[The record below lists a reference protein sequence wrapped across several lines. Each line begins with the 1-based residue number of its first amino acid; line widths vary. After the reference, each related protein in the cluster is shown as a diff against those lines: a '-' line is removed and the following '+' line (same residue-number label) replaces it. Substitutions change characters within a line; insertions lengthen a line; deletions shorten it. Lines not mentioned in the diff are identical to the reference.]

1 MSVSFARQ
9 IDGSSLLSLASV
21 PDTLDTPV
29 TIVNYPVT
37 IVHGRYIVY
46 CYSSEL
52 PVESI
57 LSCVLLVVLA
67 VVTF

>member
-21 PDTLDTPV
+21 PDTLDNHV

-52 PVESI
+52 PV
-57 LSCVLLVVLA
+57 
-67 VVTF
+67 